1 MSSEP
6 NMTEPRYLSGYF
18 LVSSV
23 NLLDPNFVRTVV
35 LLIQHNDEGAF
46 GLVLNRP
53 SGKEL
58 NDVLPESLDGAVLHL
73 PVFIGGP
80 VQQDYLFVLHS
91 GLENKLLNPNATSPI
106 HGVFFEP
113 ATKQLISYLIDEWNI
128 TPMEDK
134 PKLRLYAGYSGWGP
148 GQLERELREN
158 SWFVVPGHQSIVFH
172 PEPENAWKDALSR
185 KGKYYRFVA
194 ETGYMP
200 SIN

>member
-1 MSSEP
+1 MSTESEP
-6 NMTEPRYLSGYF
+6 KEPRYLAGHF
-18 LVSSV
+18 LIASV

-35 LLIQHNDEGAF
+35 LLIQHNEEGAF

-58 NDVLPESLDGAVLHL
+58 NDVLPDSLGGAVLHV
-73 PVFIGGP
+73 PVYIGGP
-80 VQQDYLFVLHS
+80 VQQDYLFALHS
-91 GLENKLLNPNATSPI
+91 GLENKLLTPNATTPI
-106 HGVFFEP
+106 PGVYFEP

-128 TPMEDK
+128 TPIEDR

-158 SWFVVPGHQSIVFH
+158 SWFVVGATSSIVFH
-172 PEPENAWKDALSR
+172 PDPEVAWKDALAM
-185 KGKYYRFVA
+185 KGTYYRFVA

>member
-1 MSSEP
+1 MSSES

-18 LVSSV
+18 LIASV

-58 NDVLPESLDGAVLHL
+58 NDVLPESLEGAVLHV
-73 PVFIGGP
+73 PVYIGGP

-106 HGVFFEP
+106 PGVFFEP

-128 TPMEDK
+128 TPLEDR